1 MPFLW
6 QSVPI
11 WTLRF
16 NCSRLNSTWIED
28 CFGYHGSDLRISGW
42 SWQHQIQ
49 VPRHPMGRGKTF
61 LITKISVQ
69 SRSFWN
75 KNPLFLN
82 GYSVDHVSQR
92 LFWLDNLESKNL
104 SDGHFRSRILFK
116 RSFDQKM
123 GFVSAELSSIFLVS
137 QTLFISLHLCLWVCV
152 FIYLSLSLGT

>member
-11 WTLRF
+11 WTMRF

-28 CFGYHGSDLRISGW
+28 CFSYHVSDLRISGW

-92 LFWLDNLESKNL
+92 LFWLDNLESKNM
-104 SDGHFRSRILFK
+104 SDGHFRQRILFK